1 MEKYIMADKN
11 VIEKIKNKEWDAVQ
25 DAKSIEG
32 EPDEAIIEQASDP
45 DVEVREL
52 AIFCLNEIGG
62 DKAIE
67 TFVRSLKDSEEDIR
81 SRAVKFLH
89 EHHSEKVLPEL
100 LIQLEE
106 NQDYYVREQ
115 VALIIGK
122 IDDPSAIPELQKC
135 YDKELDEI
143 IKKNISLAKAR
154 LKDEDS
160 QEPILEN
167 LKNEDIK
174 ILNQAL
180 IDFEYINDK
189 ELVDNIFP
197 LLDDQRD
204 VRNVAPIGHNYFIRV
219 CDVSINV
226 LDCVLE
232 QPFDFK
238 AGELKRYSDEELMQ
252 AKSVL
257 EKNK

>member
-1 MEKYIMADKN
+1 MADKN
-11 VIEKIKNKEWDAVQ
+11 IIEKIKNKEWDAVQ

-32 EPDEAIIEQASDP
+32 EPDDSIIQLASDN

-52 AIFCLNEIGG
+52 TLFCLNEIGG
-62 DKAIE
+62 EKAIE
-67 TFVRSLKDSEEDIR
+67 TFVRSLKDPEEDIR

-89 EHHSEKVLPEL
+89 EHHSDKVLPEL
-100 LIQLEE
+100 FTELKE

-135 YDKELDEI
+135 YDKENDEI
-143 IKKNISLAKAR
+143 VKKNINLAKAR
-154 LKDEDS
+154 LKDEES
-160 QEPILEN
+160 QKPILEN

-180 IDFEYINDK
+180 IDFEYVNDK
-189 ELVDNIFP
+189 DLVDNIYP
-197 LLDDQRD
+197 LLDDQRE
-204 VRNVAPIGHNYFIRV
+204 VRNIAPIGHSYFIRV

-226 LDCVLE
+226 LDSVLAH
-232 QPFDFK
+232 PFDFE
-238 AGELKRYSDEELMQ
+238 AGKLKSYSNEEISQ
-252 AKSVL
+252 AKSIF
-257 EKNK
+257 EKKK